1 MKIYIG
7 GDHAGFELK
16 EKLKIFLKGLKY
28 EIKDLGPFEY
38 DPVDDYP
45 DFVKRVAEAVAK
57 NPKDSRGILIANSG
71 QGEAIMAN
79 RFKGIRAAV
88 FYGGPLDLIKL
99 SREHNDAN
107 VLSLGAHFLNEKH
120 AKEAVKLWLETPFSG
135 EVRHQ
140 RRIEKIDNN

>member
-88 FYGGPLDLIKL
+88 FYGGSQEKL
-99 SREHNDAN
+99 KIF
-107 VLSLGAHFLNEKH
+107 LSDHYDNGLSFFGHF
-120 AKEAVKLWLETPFSG
+120 
-135 EVRHQ
+135 
-140 RRIEKIDNN
+140 